1 MHSAGSLIVW
11 HACYWSCV
19 YLCIYRFLI
28 CFAGRKFAFRDTCLF
43 YLKGWDEMG
52 FNFSFGKKKKIGK
65 SIRTYVADRVKEKR
79 SFEKQ
84 LERLEAQLQNETVD
98 QDTYERFRDVL
109 EINFVKQREE
119 ALERFTLF

>member
-1 MHSAGSLIVW
+1 
-11 HACYWSCV
+11 
-19 YLCIYRFLI
+19 
-28 CFAGRKFAFRDTCLF
+28 
-43 YLKGWDEMG
+43 MG